1 MKKSKKALYII
12 LFGLDFAITVFLLV
26 VSVIRLVKLSS
37 RTTADIL
44 NAKGFFGY
52 LRNHTT
58 FYFCLFV
65 LPLFLL
71 LAANIVGLV
80 LYVRKSTKAEP
91 IQRNQLSDEQK
102 AQLRKEGK
110 PERIVLIHIQHSRY
124 GNAASRRIFLRKR
137 FVVKEPVK
145 LIFV

>member
-102 AQLRKEGK
+102 AQLRKELM
-110 PERIVLIHIQHSRY
+110 EEL
-124 GNAASRRIFLRKR
+124 
-137 FVVKEPVK
+137 KEQDK
-145 LIFV
+145 GSQEK

>member
-52 LRNHTT
+52 SRNHTT

-102 AQLRKEGK
+102 AQLRKELM
-110 PERIVLIHIQHSRY
+110 EEL
-124 GNAASRRIFLRKR
+124 
-137 FVVKEPVK
+137 KEQDK
-145 LIFV
+145 GSEEK

>member
-44 NAKGFFGY
+44 NAKGVFGY

-102 AQLRKEGK
+102 AQLRKELM
-110 PERIVLIHIQHSRY
+110 EEL
-124 GNAASRRIFLRKR
+124 
-137 FVVKEPVK
+137 KEQDK
-145 LIFV
+145 GSEEK